1 MQGKEGNTLHILY
14 SLLLPKDHQES
25 SILRKVQGRLK
36 DIDKYIVNQ
45 SSPIIVP
52 GVIHKQDLDANTMV

>member
-14 SLLLPKDHQES
+14 SLLLPKDQQES
-25 SILRKVQGRLK
+25 SILRKVQRRLK
-36 DIDKYIVNQ
+36 GMDKYIVNQ

-52 GVIHKQDLDANTMV
+52 GVIHSKI